1 MCSFCLVFS
10 VLVHCVQPSFLQ
22 YLILGDMC
30 FSSVS
35 LSKEVLRIAWSAMHL
50 KITSELKYNML
61 LVSVLGQCP
70 DPNWMT
76 FIEHLHLLFKG
87 LNFKWHVWHWSY
99 FKEVSCSPGQTPIP
113 HCILPIQSIL
123 DVTSGMVKDPP
134 DVLDRQKCLDALAA
148 LRHAKWFQVRNIILL
163 SSCSLMRD

>member
-1 MCSFCLVFS
+1 MA
-10 VLVHCVQPSFLQ
+10 CVT
-22 YLILGDMC
+22 
-30 FSSVS
+30 
-35 LSKEVLRIAWSAMHL
+35 L
-50 KITSELKYNML
+50 KL
-61 LVSVLGQCP
+61 
-70 DPNWMT
+70 
-76 FIEHLHLLFKG
+76 
-87 LNFKWHVWHWSY
+87 
-99 FKEVSCSPGQTPIP
+99 FKEVSCLPGQTPIP